1 MGQLLLFGIHKANH
15 FGKGFKGRKPVIPG
29 CGNVFALPLE
39 IIEEC
44 DNQL

>member
-15 FGKGFKGRKPVIPG
+15 FGKGFKGGKPVIPG
-29 CGNVFALPLE
+29 FGNVFALLLE